1 MLPFF
6 GRKAFTVSATSH
18 VSSLSE
24 ELLQA
29 EIEAGNLIARVV
41 GGEEIVLLADLE
53 KYLRALPRVSR
64 RQQTNLK
71 RGSRHG

>member
-6 GRKAFTVSATSH
+6 ARKAFTVSETAH

-24 ELLQA
+24 QLLQA
-29 EIEAGNLIARVV
+29 EIEAGNLVARVA
-41 GGEEIVLLADLE
+41 GGEHIVLLVDLE
-53 KYLRALPRVSR
+53 KYLRALPRVR
-64 RQQTNLK
+64 VRHQTNLK

>member
-6 GRKAFTVSATSH
+6 GRKAFTVLETSH

-24 ELLQA
+24 ELVQA

-41 GGEEIVLLADLE
+41 CGEEIVLLADLE
-53 KYLRALPRVSR
+53 KYLRALPRVSG
-64 RQQTNLK
+64 RQQTKLK
-71 RGSRHG
+71 RSPRHG